1 MRAKTREVV
10 QKQRALLLNPPPR
23 LRTLID
29 VFMAVLVLAVGLFVS
44 AALMGLVR

>member
-1 MRAKTREVV
+1 MRSKIKEVF
-10 QKQRALLLNPPPR
+10 QRQLSLLLSPPPR

-44 AALMGLVR
+44 AALLGLVR